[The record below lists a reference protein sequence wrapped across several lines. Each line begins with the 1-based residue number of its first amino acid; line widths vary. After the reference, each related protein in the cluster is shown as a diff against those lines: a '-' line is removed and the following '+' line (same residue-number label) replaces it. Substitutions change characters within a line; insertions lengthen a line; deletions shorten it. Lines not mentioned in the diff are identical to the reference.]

1 MIDMEEKEETTRNE
15 ASEKQPKELQTEMKD
30 GIECIYLN
38 GAWVEKR
45 LPKPKK
51 VKKEG
56 NTPIKIQ
63 IGDAV
68 EITGKARIE
77 TFKNGRKCYCYK
89 IDENQSVYGGGNIFI
104 RV

>member
-1 MIDMEEKEETTRNE
+1 MIENEKTRNE
-15 ASEKQPKELQTEMKD
+15 ADDTPKELQTKTENGKEY
-30 GIECIYLN
+30 IFLN
-38 GAWVEKR
+38 GDWEEKR

-51 VKKEG
+51 AKKEG

-77 TFKNGRKCYCYK
+77 TFKNGRKCFCYK
-89 IDENQSVYGGGNIFI
+89 IDDNQSVYGGGNIFI

>member
-1 MIDMEEKEETTRNE
+1 MNENKVLGNE
-15 ASEKQPKELQTEMKD
+15 ADDIPKELQTKTEN
-30 GIECIYLN
+30 GIEYIFLN
-38 GAWVEKR
+38 GEWVEKR

-51 VKKEG
+51 AKKEG

-68 EITGKARIE
+68 EIKGKARIE

-89 IDENQSVYGGGNIFI
+89 IDDNQPVYGGGNIFI

>member
-1 MIDMEEKEETTRNE
+1 MEQKDEIIRNE
-15 ASEKQPKELQTEMKD
+15 ASEIPKELETKTEN
-30 GIECIYLN
+30 GIEYIYLN
-38 GAWVEKR
+38 GEWEEKR

-51 VKKEG
+51 AKKEG
-56 NTPIKIQ
+56 NTPIKIK

-89 IDENQSVYGGGNIFI
+89 IDDKQPVYGGGNIFI

>member
-1 MIDMEEKEETTRNE
+1 MNENEETPRNE
-15 ASEKQPKELQTEMKD
+15 AGEKQPKELETKTENGKEY
-30 GIECIYLN
+30 IFLN
-38 GAWVEKR
+38 GKWEEKR

-51 VKKEG
+51 ETKEG
-56 NTPIKIQ
+56 NIPIKIK

-77 TFKNGRKCYCYK
+77 TFKNDRKGYCYK
-89 IDENQSVYGGGNIFI
+89 IDENQPVYGGGNIFI